1 MAKLFS
7 GKQHIVVEVADRYR
21 NYIRL
26 GILNSGD
33 KLPSVRMVAEEMGV
47 NPNTVQK
54 AYAELERE
62 GYIYSL
68 PKKGVFVSDEKTSAT
83 DEAANSDNAFDE
95 ARAAILALKRGGA
108 SESELINIVK
118 EIFAND

>member
-7 GKQHIVVEVADRYR
+7 GKQHIFVEVAERYR

-33 KLPSVRMVAEEMGV
+33 KLPSVRTAAEEMGV

-68 PKKGVFVSDEKTSAT
+68 PKKGVFVSNGKAENADKSVKV
-83 DEAANSDNAFDE
+83 SDALDE
-95 ARAAILALKRGGA
+95 ARAAILALKRGGV